1 MATPATVTPIVWRIF
16 AADID
21 PFFEGIA
28 KRSFNCTTTYN
39 KSQYNF
45 FNPLTRICIALA
57 YIAFNDGKSCSY
69 IVTYSADI

>member
-28 KRSFNCTTTYN
+28 KRSFNCTTRRLHTT
-39 KSQYNF
+39 KVSTTF
-45 FNPLTRICIALA
+45 LIH
-57 YIAFNDGKSCSY
+57 
-69 IVTYSADI
+69 